1 MKPGP
6 SPVPFSPSWSCSPY
20 PVSSVLGRG
29 VGGEIRPVL
38 EAQIEERKEE
48 EEVEEEG
55 GERERETRLVHLG
68 SRGGKKQSRLSFR
81 LMGNY

>member
-1 MKPGP
+1 MSFHETGP
-6 SPVPFSPSWSCSPY
+6 LPRSFSPSWSCSPY

-48 EEVEEEG
+48 EEEVEEEG
-55 GERERETRLVHLG
+55 EKEREKRV
-68 SRGGKKQSRLSFR
+68 
-81 LMGNY
+81 